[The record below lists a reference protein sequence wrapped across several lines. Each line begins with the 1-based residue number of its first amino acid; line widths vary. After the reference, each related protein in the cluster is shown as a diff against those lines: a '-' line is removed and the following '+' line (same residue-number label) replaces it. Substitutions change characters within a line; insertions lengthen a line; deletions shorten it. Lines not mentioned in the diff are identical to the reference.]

1 MKGMKKLIASLLVI
15 LMLAGCG
22 GGQGGGGG
30 TSDGT
35 KIRVLTHMS
44 SQISAIKE
52 TFEQETGI
60 TVEVDNCS
68 FDDLNDQYE
77 VLLSSGSSEYD
88 VLIVDGPNTA
98 AYVSRGYLAP
108 LDQYFTKDEINAF
121 SGALVDQGTVNDSF
135 YAAPMGDSC
144 TVMYYNKD
152 LLKEAGVSW
161 DFDQYDGVNSRITWE
176 ELIDLA
182 TQVTSKLDPDGS
194 KGITPV
200 EFGQASQ
207 VYMMN
212 TIPNSLGAP
221 NISEDGLSVSGVI
234 DSPEWTEALNWYQKN
249 VSDGIFSR
257 GVNGFEGYNNFYA
270 GKSVFILMTTD
281 SYNYALEGGMT
292 PENLGFTY
300 QPCFKGHE
308 KEVATACGNW
318 TAAINVNSKN
328 QESAGKFVNWITY
341 GAGNDLFLRQESMVP
356 NMASRFTDDLYEVN
370 PALKIASVEAGV
382 TSVARAVTPGF
393 NEYSTALSSM
403 WEDIRNGTDISSA
416 VSSAIST
423 VDSAMDIYK

>member
-1 MKGMKKLIASLLVI
+1 MKRFKQFVAASLAI

-22 GGQGGGGG
+22 GGSGSGGGS
-30 TSDGT
+30 SDSK

-44 SQISAIKE
+44 DQITAIKE

-68 FDDLNDQYE
+68 YDDLNDQYE

-108 LDQYFTKDEINAF
+108 LDPYFTKDEINAF
-121 SGALVDQGTVNDSF
+121 SGALVDQGTVNGSF
-135 YAAPMGDSC
+135 YAAPLGDSC

-152 LLKEAGVSW
+152 LLKEANISW

-182 TQVTSKLDPDGS
+182 TQATAILDPDGS

-212 TIPNSLGAP
+212 TLPNSLGAP
-221 NISEDGLSVSGVI
+221 NISDDGLSVSGVI
-234 DSPEWTEALNWYQKN
+234 DSAAWTDALTWYQDN
-249 VSDGIFSR
+249 VSAGIFSR
-257 GVNGFEGYNNFYA
+257 GVSGFEGYNNFYA

-281 SYNYALEGGMT
+281 SYNYALQGGMT
-292 PENLGFTY
+292 TDNLGFTY

-308 KEVATACGNW
+308 KEIATACGNW
-318 TAAINVNSKN
+318 TAAVNTNSKN
-328 QESAGKFVNWITY
+328 QDSAGKFVNWITY

-356 NMASRFTDDLYEVN
+356 NMASRFTDELYEVN
-370 PALKIASVEAGV
+370 PALRIASVEAGV

-393 NEYSTALSSM
+393 NEYSTALGSM
-403 WEDIRNGTDISSA
+403 WEDIRNGADISST
-416 VSSAIST
+416 VSSTIST